1 MEGSTSS
8 KRRFALV
15 LSGGG
20 ARGAYQVGVLRGL
33 VDLGLVSAGRSDFE
47 IVVGSSAG
55 AINAVALAARADR
68 FVDGLERLEQAWREM
83 EPQQIF
89 RTDLRSLGRIGFS
102 WVRDLSFGGLVRR
115 VGPKSLLD
123 TAPLRQLL
131 RERLPFDQLDSRVAD
146 GSLHALT
153 VSATDLVTGTGVVF
167 LHGQPEI
174 PLWKRSRW
182 SIERASIGV
191 EHVMASSAIPVF
203 FPSVKLEG
211 RHFGDGCIRNTTPLS
226 PAINLGA
233 QRVVAIGVRG
243 TAPRSRPVRR
253 APSAPSIAQIAG
265 VLLDA
270 VLLDAIEV
278 DVEHSERVNRSLLSI
293 PTNDL
298 RNPFRWIDVLWLR
311 PSRSVGDIAAELSDR
326 IPGIVRYLMRGLGT
340 DDATTELASYLL
352 FDSVYCSQ
360 LLELGRTDV
369 IETAD
374 AIRAFF
380 QEPHPAGEPH
390 SGAAG

>member
-1 MEGSTSS
+1 MGASAPS
-8 KRRFALV
+8 KGRSALV

-33 VDLGLVSAGRSDFE
+33 VELGLVSAERSDFE

-68 FVDGLERLEQAWREM
+68 FVDGIERLEGAWREM

-102 WVRDLSFGGLVRR
+102 WVRDLSFGGVLRR

-131 RERLPFDQLDSRVAD
+131 RKRLPFDQLDSRVAD
-146 GSLHALT
+146 GSLHALA
-153 VSATDLVTGTGVVF
+153 VSATDLHTGTGVVF
-167 LHGQPEI
+167 LQGHSEI
-174 PLWKRSRW
+174 SLWKRSRW
-182 SIERASIGV
+182 SIERARIGV

-203 FPSVKLEG
+203 FPSVQLEG
-211 RHFGDGCIRNTTPLS
+211 RHFADGCIRNTAPLS

-233 QRVVAIGVRG
+233 ERILAIGVRG
-243 TAPRSRPVRR
+243 TGPRSRPAQR

-270 VLLDAIEV
+270 VLLDAIEA
-278 DVEHSERVNRSLLSI
+278 DVEHSDRVNRSVLSA
-293 PTNDL
+293 PTNDPQ
-298 RNPFRWIDVLWLR
+298 NPFRWVDVLWLR

-326 IPGIVRYLMRGLGT
+326 IPGILRYLMRGLGT

-352 FDSVYCSQ
+352 FDSVYCTR
-360 LLELGRTDV
+360 LLELGRSDV
-369 IETAD
+369 LEAAD

-380 QEPHPAGEPH
+380 HAPRP
-390 SGAAG
+390 SGRDHATPSQ